1 VTASTNS
8 QTRIQISDVTGGLK
22 KLNVKP
28 QLQVSTE
35 TFIEMWSAVTSKPN
49 SNFGA
54 GYVVEKEA
62 LSTRRVREEGISGD
76 EFEQLVLM
84 QLGMYIERSAS
95 KALAADTNSDSVSK
109 TTLLVLKFLLAQTN
123 VKGKAGV
130 NHGEEP
136 DKAEAPAYGPDLPPP
151 HLPYRALKGEVVR
164 ESGEAGLEEKV
175 DILMVQQAEV
185 MQMLVMLMDQREQ
198 ERMRE
203 KEERE
208 LVLLLA
214 ERDKEREQQQRSA
227 VQHHRKSALASPIT
241 SPSPSRPQ
249 VPRPSQRDKEGG
261 AGGSDFE
268 VSLQILLPSPRESKE
283 LSLDQRRHETEGGG
297 ASAGRSQIAGARVV
311 RGDEMAGDWA
321 DEGAK
326 GVGEGELRREG
337 RGEEKRAG
345 ERDRER
351 ELEKELDRYRER
363 EKEWARER
371 QWQREREREQRE
383 RERERERVPLA
394 SASSARDGG
403 RDRERELE
411 KEQERYRELDR
422 EWESGSERETG
433 RRNGGDMSGDRS
445 IGRLRE
451 GPQGMAEKGVLRE
464 RERER
469 DQDMDTAREGERR
482 REWERQRGKEG
493 LDAPSLSQG
502 EQMKW
507 DKQRPIVPPL
517 W

>member
-1 VTASTNS
+1 VT
-8 QTRIQISDVTGGLK
+8 RGLK

-35 TFIEMWSAVTSKPN
+35 TLLEMWNSVTCKPN

-54 GYVVEKEA
+54 GSVTKEET
-62 LSTRRVREEGISGD
+62 LSTRLVREEGISGD
-76 EFEQLVLM
+76 EFEQLVMM

-95 KALAADTNSDSVSK
+95 KALAADTNSDPMSK
-109 TTLLVLKFLLAQTN
+109 TMLLVLKFLLVHTN
-123 VKGKAGV
+123 MKGKVEV
-130 NHGEEP
+130 NHGDEP
-136 DKAEAPAYGPDLPPP
+136 EKAEATTSDKVRGGVG
-151 HLPYRALKGEVVR
+151 LKGEAGR

-175 DILMVQQAEV
+175 DILMVQQAE
-185 MQMLVMLMDQREQ
+185 MMRMLVMLMDQREQ
-198 ERMRE
+198 EGMRE
-203 KEERE
+203 NEERE
-208 LVLLLA
+208 VVLLLA
-214 ERDKEREQQQRSA
+214 ERDKEREQQLRSA
-227 VQHHRKSALASPIT
+227 VQHHLTSALTSPIT

-249 VPRPSQRDKEGG
+249 VPRPSPRDKEGV
-261 AGGSDFE
+261 AGGYDLE
-268 VSLQILLPSPRESKE
+268 VSLQNLLPSPRESKE
-283 LSLDQRRHETEGGG
+283 LSLEEYGRRHQAEDGG
-297 ASAGRSQIAGARVV
+297 ARAGRSQVAGARVM
-311 RGDEMAGDWA
+311 RGDEMADDWA

-326 GVGEGELRREG
+326 GVRERELRREG

-363 EKEWARER
+363 EKEWERER

-383 RERERERVPLA
+383 GERERERVSLALSPA
-394 SASSARDGG
+394 SASSARDGE

-411 KEQERYRELDR
+411 KELERYRERDR
-422 EWESGSERETG
+422 EWERERERETG

-445 IGRLRE
+445 SGRL
-451 GPQGMAEKGVLRE
+451 GPQGMAEKGELRE
-464 RERER
+464 RDRER
-469 DQDMDTAREGERR
+469 DQDMDIAREGERR

-502 EQMKW
+502 EHVKW

>member
-1 VTASTNS
+1 
-8 QTRIQISDVTGGLK
+8 VTGGLK

-35 TFIEMWSAVTSKPN
+35 TLLEMWNTVTCKPN

-214 ERDKEREQQQRSA
+214 ERDKEREQQHKSA
-227 VQHHRKSALASPIT
+227 VQHHLKSALTSPIT

-249 VPRPSQRDKEGG
+249 VPRPSPRDKEGG
-261 AGGSDFE
+261 AGGYDLE
-268 VSLQILLPSPRESKE
+268 VSLQNLLPSPRESKE
-283 LSLDQRRHETEGGG
+283 LSLEQRRHQAEGGG
-297 ASAGRSQIAGARVV
+297 ASSGRSQVAGARVV
-311 RGDEMAGDWA
+311 RGEEMAGDWA

-326 GVGEGELRREG
+326 GVRERELRREG

-363 EKEWARER
+363 EKEWERER
-371 QWQREREREQRE
+371 QWQRERKREQRE
-383 RERERERVPLA
+383 GERERERVSLALSPA
-394 SASSARDGG
+394 SASSARDGE
-403 RDRERELE
+403 RDREHELE
-411 KEQERYRELDR
+411 KELERYRERDR
-422 EWESGSERETG
+422 EWERERERETG

-445 IGRLRE
+445 SGRL
-451 GPQGMAEKGVLRE
+451 GPQGMAEKGELQE

-469 DQDMDTAREGERR
+469 DQDVDIAREGERR
-482 REWERQRGKEG
+482 REWERQRGKDG

-502 EQMKW
+502 EHVKW
-507 DKQRPIVPPL
+507 DKQRTIVPPL